1 MSREAGGRRR
11 EAGVLVL
18 LCLLAVATSACG
30 YALVGRGS
38 SLPENI
44 KIVQFTTLENRT
56 PRVELEQ
63 RFSEAIARELVS
75 RGRFRVQAGAEGADA
90 VLSGTVLAFDLYPVA
105 FDSQGKATDYQV
117 RVTARVALKPVPDG
131 KAIWEN
137 PAFTFR
143 DNYKFSATAAS
154 YADLE
159 NNAIDRVADRFAQSL
174 VTSLLEG
181 F

>member
-1 MSREAGGRRR
+1 VRSLPGGVRRLSSLI
-11 EAGVLVL
+11 ALA
-18 LCLLAVATSACG
+18 CALLATGCG
-30 YALVGRGS
+30 YALVGKGS

-63 RFSEAIARELVS
+63 RFSAAIVRELVS
-75 RGRFRVQAGAEGADA
+75 RGRFKVQAGPDGANA
-90 VLSGTVLAFDLYPVA
+90 VLSGTVIGFDLYPVA
-105 FDSQGKATDYQV
+105 FDSQGRATDYQV
-117 RVTARVALKPVPDG
+117 RVTARVSLHTLPDD
-131 KAIWEN
+131 KTLWEN

-143 DNYKFSATAAS
+143 DNYQFSATAAS
-154 YADLE
+154 YTDLE
-159 NNAIDRVADRFAQSL
+159 NDAIDRVADRFAQSL

>member
-1 MSREAGGRRR
+1 MRQEAAGRPG
-11 EAGVLVL
+11 AAVVL
-18 LCLLAVATSACG
+18 LLGALAASGCG

-38 SLPENI
+38 SLPESI
-44 KIVQFTTLENRT
+44 KVVQFTTLENRT

-63 RFSEAIARELVS
+63 RFSAAIARELVS
-75 RGRFRVQAGAEGADA
+75 RGRFRVQSSADGANA

-105 FDSQGKATDYQV
+105 FDSQGRATDYQV
-117 RVTARVALKPVPDG
+117 RVTARVALKTLPDD
-131 KAIWEN
+131 KALWEN

-143 DNYKFSATAAS
+143 DNYQFSATAAS

-159 NNAIDRVADRFAQSL
+159 NDAIDRVADRFAQSL